1 MHKAY
6 PFENVS
12 WIDFPFLTN
21 SRHTK
26 AYKIG
31 IGSEKKAVD
40 LACSIGFTI
49 EKQRWLKRIRKN
61 RTRKK
66 DAFETRDFVESC
78 IDCISKFYWKCT
90 LRLFD
95 SPIENA
101 TMLHLCIVWTSAT
114 SWKLALYTYVYRWVE
129 TVVTEMNQFTCI
141 ESGYEIALSQ
151 NLKRLFVQNLPNKNK
166 QSDVCHWSI
175 LWCFNV
181 YCIMQVAFSSRR

>member
-12 WIDFPFLTN
+12 WIDSPFLTN

-101 TMLHLCIVWTSAT
+101 TLVYSLNVGNELEACIIYLRVSM
-114 SWKLALYTYVYRWVE
+114 SRNCCHRNESIYLYEEWLW
-129 TVVTEMNQFTCI
+129 NCI
-141 ESGYEIALSQ
+141 EPES
-151 NLKRLFVQNLPNKNK
+151 
-166 QSDVCHWSI
+166 
-175 LWCFNV
+175 
-181 YCIMQVAFSSRR
+181 